1 VTGQLHAFAASPNG
15 KIPWVDPRAD
25 LAALKKS
32 FSPYG
37 DQMIHQMS
45 SLQAGHYTDHTIPT
59 HATLHSEI
67 ILYSNSEC
75 F

>member
-1 VTGQLHAFAASPNG
+1 
-15 KIPWVDPRAD
+15 VDPRAD

-32 FSPYG
+32 FAPDG

-45 SLQAGHYTDHTIPT
+45 SLQAGHYTNHTIPT
-59 HATLHSEI
+59 HGALHSEI
-67 ILYSNSEC
+67 PLY